1 MRSTVLL
8 ATLCGV
14 LVLAAPA
21 VAAPTWL
28 PPQTFESNL
37 GTAPNADVAVTPNGT
52 AVAIWVAA
60 TGADQRAKVRV
71 RLPGQG
77 FGPVTPLTP
86 ANGSDAS
93 APTVA
98 VDNNGNATLA
108 WQETNGPGG
117 IQTVRAAR
125 VAAGA
130 ATPSSLQTVS
140 NAGNQSTGPVL
151 AVGAGG
157 TAVIVYTE
165 TVMAQQHV
173 SAAIRNGASG
183 NFAGPAAISAD
194 VAAPF
199 AFTPSVA
206 VDDKGN
212 AVAVWMEV
220 HTNPPSSPI
229 SAARVARSTLWAR
242 SRKCPTRP

>member
-1 MRSTVLL
+1 MRFTVLL

-14 LVLAAPA
+14 LLLAAPA

-37 GTAPNADVAVTPNGT
+37 GTEPSADVAVTPNGT

-60 TGADQRAKVRV
+60 TGGDQRAKVSV

-77 FGPVTPLTP
+77 FGPVTTLTP

-130 ATPSSLQTVS
+130 VDS
-140 NAGNQSTGPVL
+140 G
-151 AVGAGG
+151 
-157 TAVIVYTE
+157 I
-165 TVMAQQHV
+165 
-173 SAAIRNGASG
+173 ASDRLERG
-183 NFAGPAAISAD
+183 
-194 VAAPF
+194 
-199 AFTPSVA
+199 
-206 VDDKGN
+206 
-212 AVAVWMEV
+212 
-220 HTNPPSSPI
+220 
-229 SAARVARSTLWAR
+229 
-242 SRKCPTRP
+242 